1 MMTGSNANPDL
12 QGLGRRK
19 AETRS
24 QVCVAAT
31 AMFIEHGFSSP
42 TMEEIAQR
50 AGIRRSTLYTH
61 FRDKDAILAAIAEDY
76 IHEVRDVI
84 AALPGPVPTNAEVET
99 WLEAFARF
107 VSEHRGP
114 AELIV
119 STAHLNDAPEAAIRF
134 GDEVMAAFAVRLT
147 AFQKA
152 TAAGESFRQAW
163 AEATLRE
170 LGLALNYR
178 ARHGDDRI
186 ARDRLRV
193 AAMLFA
199 RFVREEP

>member
-1 MMTGSNANPDL
+1 MMTSSDAKRDL
-12 QGLGRRK
+12 QGIGSRK
-19 AETRS
+19 SATRS
-24 QVCVAAT
+24 QVCAAAT
-31 AMFIEHGFSSP
+31 AVFIERGFVSP

-61 FRDKDAILAAIAEDY
+61 FREKDAILAAIAEDY

-84 AALPGPVPTNAEVET
+84 AALPGPVPTSAEVEA
-99 WLEAFARF
+99 WIEMFARF

-119 STAHLNDAPEAAIRF
+119 STAHLNDAPEPAIWF
-134 GDEVMAAFAVRLT
+134 GDQVMAAFAVRLT
-147 AFQKA
+147 AFRKA

-178 ARHGDDRI
+178 ARHGDSPT

-199 RFVREEP
+199 RFAREEL